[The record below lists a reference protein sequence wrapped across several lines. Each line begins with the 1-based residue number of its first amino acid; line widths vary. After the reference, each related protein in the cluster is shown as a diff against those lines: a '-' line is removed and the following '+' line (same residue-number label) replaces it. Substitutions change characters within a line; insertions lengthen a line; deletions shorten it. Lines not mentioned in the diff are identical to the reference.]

1 MGCVLRY
8 SDPRSLL
15 NNNQT
20 KLRQDVYEQVAGQ
33 GTTQSAQHDAGE
45 YFYSVSMDT
54 KLLCSY
60 LYSNMSPHH
69 SDWSVAVE
77 AQGQTS

>member
-33 GTTQSAQHDAGE
+33 GTTQSAQHDAIE
-45 YFYSVSMDT
+45 YF
-54 KLLCSY
+54 
-60 LYSNMSPHH
+60 
-69 SDWSVAVE
+69 
-77 AQGQTS
+77 